1 MFGLAS
7 RVFGLALGAGCDP
20 RDPALGGGGTPNEHT
35 GPGNVVDPD
44 TSEPDSG
51 EDSAVDTASLEG
63 TGYQAGDVAFDL
75 QGVTDHGGAWSLYE
89 QAGDPIVLVV
99 GDMDNSAMVQTLSA
113 LPDVDE
119 AWPHALMV
127 AMVGRDEYSV
137 AADAADG
144 ARWRLDY
151 GLEVVLIDPSVS
163 DMSLWSDNNP
173 PKTYVIGPDLVI
185 DWVAYGIAG
194 ADQISAA
201 IQG

>member
-1 MFGLAS
+1 M
-7 RVFGLALGAGCDP
+7 FGLALGAGCDP

-75 QGVTDHGGAWSLYE
+75 QGLTDHGAAWSLYE

-127 AMVGRDEYSV
+127 
-137 AADAADG
+137 
-144 ARWRLDY
+144 
-151 GLEVVLIDPSVS
+151 S

-173 PKTYVIGPDLVI
+173 PKTYVIGADLVI
-185 DWVAYGIAG
+185 RWVEYGIAG